1 MRINAKFTSS
11 TVPLWKRKLFV
22 SRSYQILVLT
32 IVLSRLRHT
41 YAKNSVKNY
50 QGGAPPKIQ
59 NMFFLS
65 LQNVNFLIEILIELP
80 TDSNLPVLVF
90 C

>member
-11 TVPLWKRKLFV
+11 TAPLCKRKLFI

-32 IVLSRLRHT
+32 IVLGRLRHT

-50 QGGAPPKIQ
+50 QG
-59 NMFFLS
+59 
-65 LQNVNFLIEILIELP
+65 P
-80 TDSNLPVLVF
+80 TTS
-90 C
+90 